1 MGALA
6 FPGSES
12 AEIPPAQAWES
23 RDAIR
28 QEKLCQEE
36 EGGESCFNAS
46 PQTPQTPSDIQAV
59 ILQGLTVA
67 WNITSQSR
75 YLCGSAGPHKVLHLF
90 WGRIEDEHLRE
101 VGFFSVW
108 VVWKWRLNAQVPCP
122 YPWSNTLPTLF
133 RLSYVALEITQ
144 LKKKMVCLIM
154 N

>member
-6 FPGSES
+6 FPVSES
-12 AEIPPAQAWES
+12 AVIPPAQAWES

-36 EGGESCFNAS
+36 EGRESCFNAS
-46 PQTPQTPSDIQAV
+46 PQTPQTPSDMQAV
-59 ILQGLTVA
+59 VLQGLTVV

-75 YLCGSAGPHKVLHLF
+75 YMCGSAGPHKVLHLF

-108 VVWKWRLNAQVPCP
+108 VV
-122 YPWSNTLPTLF
+122 
-133 RLSYVALEITQ
+133 
-144 LKKKMVCLIM
+144 
-154 N
+154 